1 MTVKIGLI
9 WRKNPEI
16 YDYIKCW
23 KSKSCF
29 NSNNKKNVSMKIIC
43 IISLINCHI
52 IYPHCSYFL
61 PKNSI
66 YCLTMDYYIIQ
77 VKSTLDRCDLRGGH
91 ISLVYLRN
99 PIKIPRLISTFNEI
113 KFPAYH
119 NTEQEPV
126 LVFYPSYS
134 SKYDAKSKPR

>member
-1 MTVKIGLI
+1 
-9 WRKNPEI
+9 
-16 YDYIKCW
+16 
-23 KSKSCF
+23 
-29 NSNNKKNVSMKIIC
+29 
-43 IISLINCHI
+43 
-52 IYPHCSYFL
+52 
-61 PKNSI
+61 
-66 YCLTMDYYIIQ
+66 MDYYIIQ
-77 VKSTLDRCDLRGGH
+77 VKSTLDRYDLRGGH

-126 LVFYPSYS
+126 LVFYSSYS